1 MRKTL
6 RKLLTR
12 VASRLTYLGR
22 LIYTDPMEE
31 RVKPWFALDENNGA
45 WIYHDLNEN
54 SIVFDVG
61 GYQGRFASDMFAMY
75 RCRQI
80 YVFEPVREYAD
91 RLRKRFARNRSIV
104 VCDYGLWKENTRAR
118 IAVCADGSSLFLS
131 GSNMEEVSL
140 VRADEFI
147 GRHGIQRIDMMKINI
162 EGAEYDLLEHLIETG
177 FIKNIKNIQVQ
188 FHDFVEDA
196 EKRMIKIQKKL
207 QKTHYLTYQYPFVW
221 ENWEIKQKINKK

>member
-80 YVFEPVREYAD
+80 YIFEPVREYAD
-91 RLRKRFARNRSIV
+91 KLRRRFARNRSIV
-104 VCDYGLWKENTRAR
+104 VCDYGLGKENTKAR
-118 IAVCADGSSLFLS
+118 IAVCGSASSLFKT
-131 GSNMEEVSL
+131 GRNMEEISL

-147 GRHGIQRIDMMKINI
+147 RRHGIQRIDMMKINI
-162 EGAEYDLLEHLIETG
+162 EGAEYDLLEHLIETEMVHR
-177 FIKNIKNIQVQ
+177 IVNIQVQ
-188 FHDFVEDA
+188 FHDFVPNA
-196 EKRMIKIQKKL
+196 EQRMLSIQKEL
-207 QKTHYLTYQYPFVW
+207 SNFSFR
-221 ENWEIKQKINKK
+221 